1 MRGSLFR
8 FLSHLQTIK
17 KEIIMRTQII
27 QINKNENG
35 KIQYLTEVLP
45 MIPTNTI
52 LYKTLTGLGAT
63 YGELKADRNSI
74 IIEPNVP
81 VIVGKCNDPKH
92 KGDNL
97 FGVYEGVYTE
107 DVIKYLEKSAD
118 KKTKILT
125 TPESFHK
132 VKDAF
137 ELMNMDIYGTCFLL
151 FDECHKIVKDADY
164 RSDITLPF
172 DDFFLFNEKALV
184 SATPISFSD
193 PRFEMQKFQIIRIEP
208 AFEYK
213 LPVSLIHTNNVLEQL
228 KRTLDKLD
236 ATDICLFVNSTDMI
250 YSFIKQLDIE
260 NESTV
265 FCAKKSV
272 EKLKNKKFKHAF
284 EQWSKSRMKKYNFFT
299 SRFYNALDI
308 ELEIKP
314 TVIMI
319 SDVYFSEYSM
329 IDPHTDA
336 IQAIGRF
343 RNGVNRVCHIF
354 NTNPNLPVR
363 TEEEIGI
370 YLQVSKEVY
379 DKIKTFYDCA
389 TSEEARKAYREALK
403 VLPFNQMLNK
413 DGKENFFAI
422 DNYVDEALLKS
433 SYNAQ
438 EKLIAS
444 YRSNRLFDLDVESAY
459 FPFGDFERLK
469 KESKYASLKDK
480 RKEVVRQLEL
490 LKGDDETEMIR
501 NYKEDLRKADSFIY
515 GAYEEIGKEMIESL
529 DYSVK
534 RIKEAM
540 ILKQNREKTEGTEF
554 IQLIK
559 NSFKVRQKY
568 TKKYIK
574 EELTRIYALTGVT
587 PQKTITGQS
596 IKEFFYVKEINTGGS
611 RKFLLVES
619 KI

>member
-1 MRGSLFR
+1 M
-8 FLSHLQTIK
+8 T
-17 KEIIMRTQII
+17 TQII

-63 YGELKADRNSI
+63 YGELKTDRNSI

-92 KGDNL
+92 KEDNL

-118 KKTKILT
+118 KRTKILT
-125 TPESFHK
+125 TPESFQK

-137 ELMNMDIYGTCFLL
+137 ELMDMDIYGTCFLL

-308 ELEIKP
+308 ELKIKP

-389 TSEEARKAYREALK
+389 TSEDARKAYREALK

-540 ILKQNREKTEGTEF
+540 ILKQHREKTEGTEF

-559 NSFKVRQKY
+559 NSFKVGQKY

-596 IKEFFYVKEINTGGS
+596 IKEFFHVKEINTGGS

>member
-1 MRGSLFR
+1 M
-8 FLSHLQTIK
+8 T
-17 KEIIMRTQII
+17 TQII

-45 MIPTNTI
+45 MIPTNTV

-92 KGDNL
+92 KEDNL

-118 KKTKILT
+118 KRTKILT
-125 TPESFHK
+125 TPESFQK

-137 ELMNMDIYGTCFLL
+137 ELMDMDIYGTCFLL

-308 ELEIKP
+308 ELKIKP

-370 YLQVSKEVY
+370 YLQANKEVY

-389 TSEEARKAYREALK
+389 TSEEARNAYHGILK

-469 KESKYASLKDK
+469 KESKYTSLKDK

-559 NSFKVRQKY
+559 NSFKVGQKY

>member
-1 MRGSLFR
+1 MN
-8 FLSHLQTIK
+8 
-17 KEIIMRTQII
+17 TQII

-45 MIPTNTI
+45 MIPANTI

-92 KGDNL
+92 KEDNL

-118 KKTKILT
+118 KRTKILT
-125 TPESFHK
+125 TPESFQK

-137 ELMNMDIYGTCFLL
+137 ELMDMDIYGTCFLL

-228 KRTLDKLD
+228 KRTLDKLN

-284 EQWSKSRMKKYNFFT
+284 EQWSKSKMKKYNFFT

-370 YLQVSKEVY
+370 YLQANKEVY

-389 TSEEARKAYREALK
+389 TSEEARNAYHGILK

-515 GAYEEIGKEMIESL
+515 EAYEEIGKEMIESL

-559 NSFKVRQKY
+559 NSFKVGQKY

>member
-1 MRGSLFR
+1 MN
-8 FLSHLQTIK
+8 
-17 KEIIMRTQII
+17 TQII

-45 MIPTNTI
+45 MIPANTI

-107 DVIKYLEKSAD
+107 DVIKYLEKLAD

-137 ELMNMDIYGTCFLL
+137 ELMDMDIYGTCFLL

-193 PRFEMQKFQIIRIEP
+193 PRFESQKFQTIKIEP
-208 AFEYK
+208 TFEYK
-213 LPVSLIHTNNVLEQL
+213 LPIKLIHTNNVLEQL
-228 KRTLDKLD
+228 KRELDKLD
-236 ATDICLFVNSTDMI
+236 TTICFFINSTDMI
-250 YSFIKQLDIE
+250 HSFIKQLDIE

-272 EKLKNKKFKHAF
+272 EKLKSKKFKQAF
-284 EQWSKSRMKKYNFFT
+284 EQWSKSQMKKYNFFT

-319 SDVYFSEYSM
+319 SEVYFSEYSM

-343 RNGVNRVCHIF
+343 RNGVNSIYHIF

-363 TEEEIGI
+363 TKEEVDI

-379 DKIKTFYDCA
+379 NKIKTFYDCA
-389 TSEEARKAYREALK
+389 TSEEARNAYREALK
-403 VLPFNQMLNK
+403 VLPFNKMLDK
-413 DGKENFFAI
+413 EGRENFFAI

-433 SYNAQ
+433 SYN
-438 EKLIAS
+438 EKEELIAS
-444 YRSNRLFDLDVESAY
+444 YKRNPLFDLDVESAY

-480 RKEVVRQLEL
+480 RKEVVHQLEL

-501 NYKEDLRKADSFIY
+501 NYKNELRQADPFIY
-515 GAYEEIGKEMIESL
+515 EAYEEIGKEMIESL

-540 ILKQNREKTEGTEF
+540 ILKQYREKTEGTEF

-559 NSFKVRQKY
+559 NSFTVGQRY
-568 TKKYIK
+568 TKKHIK

-596 IKEFFYVKEINTGGS
+596 IIEFFHVKEINTGGS
-611 RKFLLVES
+611 RKFLLVEL

>member
-1 MRGSLFR
+1 M
-8 FLSHLQTIK
+8 T
-17 KEIIMRTQII
+17 TQII

-92 KGDNL
+92 KEDNL

-118 KKTKILT
+118 KRTKILT
-125 TPESFHK
+125 TPESFQK

-137 ELMNMDIYGTCFLL
+137 ELMDMDIYGTCFLL

-284 EQWSKSRMKKYNFFT
+284 EQWSKSKMKKYNFFT

-370 YLQVSKEVY
+370 YLQANKEVY

-389 TSEEARKAYREALK
+389 TSEEARNAYHGILK

-515 GAYEEIGKEMIESL
+515 EAYEEIGKEMIESL

-559 NSFKVRQKY
+559 NSFKVGQKY

>member
-1 MRGSLFR
+1 M
-8 FLSHLQTIK
+8 T
-17 KEIIMRTQII
+17 TQII

-92 KGDNL
+92 KEDNL

-118 KKTKILT
+118 KRTKILT
-125 TPESFHK
+125 TPESFQK

-137 ELMNMDIYGTCFLL
+137 ELMDMDIYGTCFLL

-308 ELEIKP
+308 ELKIKP

-389 TSEEARKAYREALK
+389 TSEEARNAYREALK

-540 ILKQNREKTEGTEF
+540 ILKQHREKTEGTEF

-559 NSFKVRQKY
+559 NSFKVGQKY

>member
-1 MRGSLFR
+1 MN
-8 FLSHLQTIK
+8 
-17 KEIIMRTQII
+17 TQII

-118 KKTKILT
+118 KRTKILT

-137 ELMNMDIYGTCFLL
+137 ESMDMDIYGTCFLL

-184 SATPISFSD
+184 SATPISFTD
-193 PRFEMQKFQIIRIEP
+193 PRFESQKFQTIKIEP
-208 AFEYK
+208 TFEYK
-213 LPVSLIHTNNVLEQL
+213 LPIKLIHTNNVLEQL
-228 KRTLDKLD
+228 KRELDKLD
-236 ATDICLFVNSTDMI
+236 TTTCFFINSTDMI
-250 YSFIKQLDIE
+250 HSFIKQLDIE

-272 EKLKNKKFKHAF
+272 EKLKSKKFKHAF
-284 EQWSKSRMKKYNFFT
+284 EQWSKSQMKKYNFFT

-343 RNGVNRVCHIF
+343 RNGVNSIYHIF

-363 TEEEIGI
+363 TKEEIGI

-379 DKIKTFYDCA
+379 DKIKTFYNCA

-433 SYNAQ
+433 SYN
-438 EKLIAS
+438 EKEELIAS
-444 YRSNRLFDLDVESAY
+444 YKRNPLFDLDVESAY

-501 NYKEDLRKADSFIY
+501 NYKNELRQADLFIY
-515 GAYEEIGKEMIESL
+515 EAYEMIGKEMIESL

-540 ILKQNREKTEGTEF
+540 ILKQYREKTEGTEF

-559 NSFKVRQKY
+559 NSFKVGQRY

-596 IKEFFYVKEINTGGS
+596 IIEFFHVKEINTGGS

>member
-1 MRGSLFR
+1 M
-8 FLSHLQTIK
+8 T
-17 KEIIMRTQII
+17 TQII

-63 YGELKADRNSI
+63 YGELKTDRNSI

-92 KGDNL
+92 KEDNL

-118 KKTKILT
+118 KRTKILT
-125 TPESFHK
+125 TPESFQK

-137 ELMNMDIYGTCFLL
+137 ELMDMDIYGTCFLL

-228 KRTLDKLD
+228 KRTLDKLN

-370 YLQVSKEVY
+370 YLQANKEVY

-389 TSEEARKAYREALK
+389 TSEEARNAYHGILK

-540 ILKQNREKTEGTEF
+540 ILKQYREKTEGTEF

-559 NSFKVRQKY
+559 NSFKVGQKY

>member
-1 MRGSLFR
+1 M
-8 FLSHLQTIK
+8 T
-17 KEIIMRTQII
+17 TQII

-92 KGDNL
+92 KEDNL

-118 KKTKILT
+118 KRTKILT
-125 TPESFHK
+125 TPESFQK

-137 ELMNMDIYGTCFLL
+137 ELMDMDIYGTCFLL

-308 ELEIKP
+308 ELKIKP

-389 TSEEARKAYREALK
+389 TSEEARNAYHGILK

-469 KESKYASLKDK
+469 KESKYTSLKDK

-559 NSFKVRQKY
+559 NSFKVGQKY

-596 IKEFFYVKEINTGGS
+596 IKEFFHVKEINTGGS

>member
-1 MRGSLFR
+1 MN
-8 FLSHLQTIK
+8 
-17 KEIIMRTQII
+17 TQII

-45 MIPTNTI
+45 MIPTNTV

-92 KGDNL
+92 KENNL

-118 KKTKILT
+118 KRIKILT
-125 TPESFHK
+125 TPESFQK

-137 ELMNMDIYGTCFLL
+137 ELMDMDIYGTCFLL

-284 EQWSKSRMKKYNFFT
+284 EQWSKSKMKKYNFFT

-308 ELEIKP
+308 ELKIKP

-389 TSEEARKAYREALK
+389 TSEEARNAYHGILK

-587 PQKTITGQS
+587 TGQS

>member
-1 MRGSLFR
+1 MN
-8 FLSHLQTIK
+8 
-17 KEIIMRTQII
+17 TQII

-92 KGDNL
+92 KEDNL

-118 KKTKILT
+118 KRTKILT
-125 TPESFHK
+125 TPESFQK

-137 ELMNMDIYGTCFLL
+137 ELMDMDIYGTCFLL

-308 ELEIKP
+308 ELKIKP

-363 TEEEIGI
+363 SVEEIGI

-389 TSEEARKAYREALK
+389 TSEEARNAYREALK

-469 KESKYASLKDK
+469 KESKYTSLKDK

-540 ILKQNREKTEGTEF
+540 ILKQYREKTEGTEF

-559 NSFKVRQKY
+559 NSFKVGQKY

-574 EELTRIYALTGVT
+574 E
-587 PQKTITGQS
+587 
-596 IKEFFYVKEINTGGS
+596 
-611 RKFLLVES
+611 
-619 KI
+619 

>member
-1 MRGSLFR
+1 M
-8 FLSHLQTIK
+8 T
-17 KEIIMRTQII
+17 TQII

-92 KGDNL
+92 KENNL

-118 KKTKILT
+118 KRIKILT
-125 TPESFHK
+125 TPESFQK

-137 ELMNMDIYGTCFLL
+137 ELMDMDIYGTCFLL

-308 ELEIKP
+308 ELKIKP

-389 TSEEARKAYREALK
+389 TSEDARKAYREALK

-469 KESKYASLKDK
+469 KESKYTSLKDK

-540 ILKQNREKTEGTEF
+540 ILKQHREKTEGTEF

-559 NSFKVRQKY
+559 NSFKVGQKY

-596 IKEFFYVKEINTGGS
+596 IKEFFHVKEINTGGS

>member
-1 MRGSLFR
+1 MN
-8 FLSHLQTIK
+8 
-17 KEIIMRTQII
+17 TQII

-45 MIPTNTI
+45 MIPTNTV

-92 KGDNL
+92 KENNL

-118 KKTKILT
+118 KRIKILT
-125 TPESFHK
+125 TPESFQK
-132 VKDAF
+132 EKDAF
-137 ELMNMDIYGTCFLL
+137 ELMDMDIYGTCFLL

-172 DDFFLFNEKALV
+172 DDFFLFNKKALV

-284 EQWSKSRMKKYNFFT
+284 EQWSKSKMKKYNFFT

-389 TSEEARKAYREALK
+389 TSEEARNAYHGILK

-540 ILKQNREKTEGTEF
+540 ILKQHREKTEGTEF

-559 NSFKVRQKY
+559 NSFKVGQKY

-596 IKEFFYVKEINTGGS
+596 IKEFFHVKEINTGGS

>member
-1 MRGSLFR
+1 MN
-8 FLSHLQTIK
+8 
-17 KEIIMRTQII
+17 TQII

-92 KGDNL
+92 KENNL

-118 KKTKILT
+118 KRTKILT
-125 TPESFHK
+125 TPESFQK

-137 ELMNMDIYGTCFLL
+137 ELMDMDIYGTCFLL

-284 EQWSKSRMKKYNFFT
+284 EQWSKSKMKKYNFFT

-308 ELEIKP
+308 ELKIKP

-389 TSEEARKAYREALK
+389 TSEEARNAYREALK

-469 KESKYASLKDK
+469 KESKYTSLKDK

-540 ILKQNREKTEGTEF
+540 ILKQYREKTEGTEF

-559 NSFKVRQKY
+559 NSFKVGQKY

-596 IKEFFYVKEINTGGS
+596 IKEFFHVKEINTGGS

>member
-1 MRGSLFR
+1 MN
-8 FLSHLQTIK
+8 
-17 KEIIMRTQII
+17 TQII

-92 KGDNL
+92 KEDNL

-118 KKTKILT
+118 KRTKILT
-125 TPESFHK
+125 TPESFQK

-137 ELMNMDIYGTCFLL
+137 ELMDMDIYGTCFLL

-308 ELEIKP
+308 ELKIKP

-389 TSEEARKAYREALK
+389 TSEDARKAYREALK

-540 ILKQNREKTEGTEF
+540 ILKQHREKTEGTEF

-559 NSFKVRQKY
+559 NSFKVGQKY

-596 IKEFFYVKEINTGGS
+596 IKEFFHVKEINTGGS

>member
-1 MRGSLFR
+1 M
-8 FLSHLQTIK
+8 T
-17 KEIIMRTQII
+17 TQII

-45 MIPTNTI
+45 MIPTNTV

-92 KGDNL
+92 KENNL

-118 KKTKILT
+118 KRTKILT
-125 TPESFHK
+125 TPESFQK

-137 ELMNMDIYGTCFLL
+137 ELMDMDIYGTCFLL

-308 ELEIKP
+308 ELKIKP

-389 TSEEARKAYREALK
+389 TSEDARKAYREALK

-540 ILKQNREKTEGTEF
+540 ILKQHREKTEGTEF

-559 NSFKVRQKY
+559 NSFKVGQKY

-596 IKEFFYVKEINTGGS
+596 IKEFFHVKEINTGGS

>member
-1 MRGSLFR
+1 M
-8 FLSHLQTIK
+8 T
-17 KEIIMRTQII
+17 TQII

-63 YGELKADRNSI
+63 YGELKTDRNSI

-92 KGDNL
+92 KEDNL

-118 KKTKILT
+118 KRTKILT
-125 TPESFHK
+125 TPESFQK

-137 ELMNMDIYGTCFLL
+137 ELMDMDIYGTCFLL

-228 KRTLDKLD
+228 KRTLDKLN

-284 EQWSKSRMKKYNFFT
+284 EQWSKSKMKKYNFFT

-370 YLQVSKEVY
+370 YLQANKEVY

-389 TSEEARKAYREALK
+389 TSEEARNAYHGILK

-515 GAYEEIGKEMIESL
+515 EAYEEIGKEMIESL
-529 DYSVK
+529 DYSVQ

-559 NSFKVRQKY
+559 NSFKVGQKY

>member
-1 MRGSLFR
+1 
-8 FLSHLQTIK
+8 
-17 KEIIMRTQII
+17 
-27 QINKNENG
+27 
-35 KIQYLTEVLP
+35 

-63 YGELKADRNSI
+63 YGELKTDRNSI

-92 KGDNL
+92 KEDNL

-118 KKTKILT
+118 KRTKILT
-125 TPESFHK
+125 TPESFQK

-137 ELMNMDIYGTCFLL
+137 ELMDMDIYGTCFLL

-228 KRTLDKLD
+228 KRTLDKLN

-284 EQWSKSRMKKYNFFT
+284 EQWSKSKMKKYNFFT

-370 YLQVSKEVY
+370 YLQANKEVY

-389 TSEEARKAYREALK
+389 TSEEARNAYHGILK

-515 GAYEEIGKEMIESL
+515 EAYEEIGKEMIESL

-559 NSFKVRQKY
+559 NSFKVGQKY

>member
-1 MRGSLFR
+1 MN
-8 FLSHLQTIK
+8 
-17 KEIIMRTQII
+17 TQII

-45 MIPTNTI
+45 MIPANTI

-137 ELMNMDIYGTCFLL
+137 ELMDMDIYGTCFLL

-172 DDFFLFNEKALV
+172 NDFFLFNEKALV

-193 PRFEMQKFQIIRIEP
+193 PRFESQKFQTIKIEP
-208 AFEYK
+208 TFEYK
-213 LPVSLIHTNNVLEQL
+213 LPIKLIHTNNVLEQL
-228 KRTLDKLD
+228 KRELDKLD
-236 ATDICLFVNSTDMI
+236 TTICFFINSTDMI
-250 YSFIKQLDIE
+250 HSFIKQLDIE

-272 EKLKNKKFKHAF
+272 EKLKSKKFKQAF
-284 EQWSKSRMKKYNFFT
+284 EQWSKSQMKKYNFFT

-319 SDVYFSEYSM
+319 SEVYFSEYSM

-343 RNGVNRVCHIF
+343 RNGVNSVYHIF

-363 TEEEIGI
+363 TKEEVDI

-379 DKIKTFYDCA
+379 NKIKTFYNCA
-389 TSEEARKAYREALK
+389 TSEEARSAYREALK
-403 VLPFNQMLNK
+403 VLPFNKMLDK
-413 DGKENFFAI
+413 EGRENFFAI

-433 SYNAQ
+433 SYN
-438 EKLIAS
+438 EKEELIAS
-444 YRSNRLFDLDVESAY
+444 YKRNPLFDLDVESAY
-459 FPFGDFERLK
+459 FPFGDLERLK

-480 RKEVVRQLEL
+480 RKEVVHQLEL

-501 NYKEDLRKADSFIY
+501 NYKNELRQADPFIY
-515 GAYEEIGKEMIESL
+515 EAYEEIGKEMIESL

-540 ILKQNREKTEGTEF
+540 ILKQYREKTEGTEF

-559 NSFKVRQKY
+559 NSFTVGQRY
-568 TKKYIK
+568 TKKHIK

-596 IKEFFYVKEINTGGS
+596 IIEFFHVKEINTGGS

>member
-1 MRGSLFR
+1 M
-8 FLSHLQTIK
+8 T
-17 KEIIMRTQII
+17 TQII

-92 KGDNL
+92 KEDNL

-118 KKTKILT
+118 KRTKILT
-125 TPESFHK
+125 TPESFQK

-137 ELMNMDIYGTCFLL
+137 ELMDMDIYGTCFLL

-370 YLQVSKEVY
+370 YLQANKEVY

-515 GAYEEIGKEMIESL
+515 EAYEEIGKEMIESL

-559 NSFKVRQKY
+559 NSFKVGQKY

>member
-1 MRGSLFR
+1 MN
-8 FLSHLQTIK
+8 
-17 KEIIMRTQII
+17 TQII

-45 MIPTNTI
+45 MIPANTI

-92 KGDNL
+92 KGDSL
-97 FGVYEGVYTE
+97 FGDERVYTE
-107 DVIKYLEKSAD
+107 DVIKYLEEKSAD

-137 ELMNMDIYGTCFLL
+137 ELMDMDIYGTCFLL

-193 PRFEMQKFQIIRIEP
+193 PRFESQKFQTIKIEP
-208 AFEYK
+208 TFEYK
-213 LPVSLIHTNNVLEQL
+213 LPIKLIHTNNVLEQL
-228 KRTLDKLD
+228 KRELDKLD
-236 ATDICLFVNSTDMI
+236 TTICFFINSTDMI
-250 YSFIKQLDIE
+250 HSFIKQLDIE

-272 EKLKNKKFKHAF
+272 EKLKSKKFKQAF
-284 EQWSKSRMKKYNFFT
+284 EQWSKSQMKKYNFFT

-319 SDVYFSEYSM
+319 SEVYFSEYSM

-343 RNGVNRVCHIF
+343 RNGVNSIYHIF

-363 TEEEIGI
+363 TKEEVDI

-379 DKIKTFYDCA
+379 NKIKTFYDCA
-389 TSEEARKAYREALK
+389 TSEEARNAYREALK
-403 VLPFNQMLNK
+403 VLPFNKMLDK
-413 DGKENFFAI
+413 EGRENFFAI

-433 SYNAQ
+433 SYN
-438 EKLIAS
+438 EKEELIAS
-444 YRSNRLFDLDVESAY
+444 YKRNPLFDLDVESAY

-480 RKEVVRQLEL
+480 RKEVVNLLESL
-490 LKGDDETEMIR
+490 NGDDETEMIR
-501 NYKEDLRKADSFIY
+501 NCKDELRKADPFIY
-515 GAYEEIGKEMIESL
+515 EAYEEIGKEMIESL

-540 ILKQNREKTEGTEF
+540 ILKQYREKTEGTEF

-559 NSFKVRQKY
+559 NSFTVGQRY
-568 TKKYIK
+568 TKKHIK

-596 IKEFFYVKEINTGGS
+596 IIEFFHVKEINTGGS

>member
-1 MRGSLFR
+1 M
-8 FLSHLQTIK
+8 T
-17 KEIIMRTQII
+17 TQII

-92 KGDNL
+92 KEDNL

-118 KKTKILT
+118 KRTKILT
-125 TPESFHK
+125 TPESFQK

-137 ELMNMDIYGTCFLL
+137 ELMDMDIYGTCFLL

-228 KRTLDKLD
+228 KRTLDKLN

-370 YLQVSKEVY
+370 YLQANKEVY

-389 TSEEARKAYREALK
+389 TSEEARNAYHGILK

-540 ILKQNREKTEGTEF
+540 ILKQYREKTEGTEF

-559 NSFKVRQKY
+559 NSFKVGQKY

-596 IKEFFYVKEINTGGS
+596 IKEFFHVKEINTGGS

>member
-1 MRGSLFR
+1 M
-8 FLSHLQTIK
+8 T
-17 KEIIMRTQII
+17 TQII

-63 YGELKADRNSI
+63 YGELKTDRNSI

-92 KGDNL
+92 KEDNL

-118 KKTKILT
+118 KRTKILT
-125 TPESFHK
+125 TPESFQK

-137 ELMNMDIYGTCFLL
+137 ELMDMDIYGTCFLL

-284 EQWSKSRMKKYNFFT
+284 EQWSKSKMKKYNFFT

-308 ELEIKP
+308 ELKIKP

-389 TSEEARKAYREALK
+389 TSEEARNAYHGILK

-515 GAYEEIGKEMIESL
+515 EAYEEIGKEMIESL

-540 ILKQNREKTEGTEF
+540 ILKQHREKTEGTEF

-559 NSFKVRQKY
+559 NSFKVGQKY

>member
-1 MRGSLFR
+1 MN
-8 FLSHLQTIK
+8 
-17 KEIIMRTQII
+17 TQII

-92 KGDNL
+92 KEDNL

-118 KKTKILT
+118 KRTKILT
-125 TPESFHK
+125 TPESFQK

-137 ELMNMDIYGTCFLL
+137 ELMDMDIYGTCFLL

-228 KRTLDKLD
+228 KRTLDKLN

-284 EQWSKSRMKKYNFFT
+284 EQWSKSKMKKYNFFT

-370 YLQVSKEVY
+370 YLQANKEVY

-389 TSEEARKAYREALK
+389 TSEEARNAYHGILK

-469 KESKYASLKDK
+469 KESKYTSLKDK

-515 GAYEEIGKEMIESL
+515 EAYEEIGKEMIESL

-540 ILKQNREKTEGTEF
+540 ILKQNRGKTEGTEF

-559 NSFKVRQKY
+559 NSFKVGQKY

>member
-1 MRGSLFR
+1 M
-8 FLSHLQTIK
+8 T
-17 KEIIMRTQII
+17 TQII

-63 YGELKADRNSI
+63 YGELKTDRNSI

-92 KGDNL
+92 KEDNL

-118 KKTKILT
+118 KRTKILT
-125 TPESFHK
+125 TPESFQK

-137 ELMNMDIYGTCFLL
+137 ELMDMDIYGTCFLL

-308 ELEIKP
+308 ELKIKP

-370 YLQVSKEVY
+370 YLQANKEVY

-389 TSEEARKAYREALK
+389 TSEEANAYHGILK

-559 NSFKVRQKY
+559 NSFKVGQKY

-596 IKEFFYVKEINTGGS
+596 IKEFFHVKEINTGGS

>member
-1 MRGSLFR
+1 MN
-8 FLSHLQTIK
+8 
-17 KEIIMRTQII
+17 TQII

-92 KGDNL
+92 KEDNL

-118 KKTKILT
+118 KRTKILT
-125 TPESFHK
+125 TPESFQK

-137 ELMNMDIYGTCFLL
+137 ELMDMDIYGTCFLL

-308 ELEIKP
+308 ELKIKP

-389 TSEEARKAYREALK
+389 TSEEARNAYREALK

-469 KESKYASLKDK
+469 KESKYTSLKDK

-540 ILKQNREKTEGTEF
+540 ILKQYREKTEGTEF

-559 NSFKVRQKY
+559 NSFKVGQKY

-574 EELTRIYALTGVT
+574 E
-587 PQKTITGQS
+587 
-596 IKEFFYVKEINTGGS
+596 
-611 RKFLLVES
+611 
-619 KI
+619 

>member
-1 MRGSLFR
+1 M
-8 FLSHLQTIK
+8 T
-17 KEIIMRTQII
+17 TQII

-45 MIPTNTI
+45 MIPANTI

-137 ELMNMDIYGTCFLL
+137 ELMDMDIYGTCFLL

-172 DDFFLFNEKALV
+172 NDFFLFNEKALV

-193 PRFEMQKFQIIRIEP
+193 PRFESQKFQTIKIEP
-208 AFEYK
+208 TFEYK
-213 LPVSLIHTNNVLEQL
+213 LPIKLIHTNNVLEQL
-228 KRTLDKLD
+228 KRELDKLD
-236 ATDICLFVNSTDMI
+236 TTICFFINSTDMI
-250 YSFIKQLDIE
+250 HSFIKQLDIE

-272 EKLKNKKFKHAF
+272 EKLKSKKFKQAF
-284 EQWSKSRMKKYNFFT
+284 EQWSKSQMKKYNFFT

-343 RNGVNRVCHIF
+343 RNGVNSIYHIF

-363 TEEEIGI
+363 TKEEVDI

-379 DKIKTFYDCA
+379 NKIKTFYDCA
-389 TSEEARKAYREALK
+389 TSEEARSAYREALK
-403 VLPFNQMLNK
+403 VLPFNKMLDK
-413 DGKENFFAI
+413 EGRENFFAI

-433 SYNAQ
+433 SYN
-438 EKLIAS
+438 EKEELIAS
-444 YRSNRLFDLDVESAY
+444 YKRNPLFDLDVESAY

-480 RKEVVRQLEL
+480 RKEVVHQLEL

-501 NYKEDLRKADSFIY
+501 NYKNELRQADPFIY
-515 GAYEEIGKEMIESL
+515 EAYEEIGKEMIESL

-540 ILKQNREKTEGTEF
+540 ILKQYREKTEGTEF

-559 NSFKVRQKY
+559 NSFKVGQRY

-574 EELTRIYALTGVT
+574 EELTRIYALTGVR

-596 IKEFFYVKEINTGGS
+596 IKEFFHVKEINTGGS

>member
-1 MRGSLFR
+1 M
-8 FLSHLQTIK
+8 T
-17 KEIIMRTQII
+17 TQII

-45 MIPTNTI
+45 MIPTNTV

-92 KGDNL
+92 KEDNL

-118 KKTKILT
+118 KRTKILT
-125 TPESFHK
+125 TPESFQK

-137 ELMNMDIYGTCFLL
+137 ELMDMDIYGTCFLL

-236 ATDICLFVNSTDMI
+236 ATDICFFVNSTDMI

-284 EQWSKSRMKKYNFFT
+284 EQWSKSKMKKYNFFT

-370 YLQVSKEVY
+370 YLQANKEVY

-389 TSEEARKAYREALK
+389 TSEEARNAYHGILK

-515 GAYEEIGKEMIESL
+515 EAYEEIGKEMIESL

-559 NSFKVRQKY
+559 NSFKVGQKY

>member
-1 MRGSLFR
+1 M
-8 FLSHLQTIK
+8 T
-17 KEIIMRTQII
+17 TQII

-92 KGDNL
+92 KEDNL

-118 KKTKILT
+118 KRTKILT
-125 TPESFHK
+125 TPESFQK

-137 ELMNMDIYGTCFLL
+137 ELMDMDIYGTCFLL

-272 EKLKNKKFKHAF
+272 EKLKNKKFKYAF
-284 EQWSKSRMKKYNFFT
+284 EQWSKSKMKKYNFFT

-370 YLQVSKEVY
+370 YLQANKEVY

-389 TSEEARKAYREALK
+389 TSEEARNAYHGILK

-559 NSFKVRQKY
+559 NSFKVGQKY

>member
-1 MRGSLFR
+1 M
-8 FLSHLQTIK
+8 T
-17 KEIIMRTQII
+17 TQII

-63 YGELKADRNSI
+63 YGELKANRNSI

-92 KGDNL
+92 KEDNL

-118 KKTKILT
+118 KRTKILT
-125 TPESFHK
+125 TPESFQK

-137 ELMNMDIYGTCFLL
+137 ELMDMDIYGTCFLL

-213 LPVSLIHTNNVLEQL
+213 FPVSLIHTNNVLEQL

-308 ELEIKP
+308 ELKIKP

-389 TSEEARKAYREALK
+389 TSEEARKAYREALE

-480 RKEVVRQLEL
+480 RKEIVRQLEL

-540 ILKQNREKTEGTEF
+540 ILKQHREKTEGTEF

-559 NSFKVRQKY
+559 NSFKVGQKY

-596 IKEFFYVKEINTGGS
+596 IKEFFHVKEINTGGS

>member
-1 MRGSLFR
+1 M
-8 FLSHLQTIK
+8 T
-17 KEIIMRTQII
+17 TQII

-92 KGDNL
+92 KEDNL

-118 KKTKILT
+118 KRTKILT
-125 TPESFHK
+125 TPESFQK

-137 ELMNMDIYGTCFLL
+137 ELMDMDIYGTCFLL

-308 ELEIKP
+308 ELKIKP

-438 EKLIAS
+438 DKLIAS

-469 KESKYASLKDK
+469 KESKYTSLKDK

-540 ILKQNREKTEGTEF
+540 ILKQYREKTEGTEF

-559 NSFKVRQKY
+559 NSFKVGQKY

-596 IKEFFYVKEINTGGS
+596 IKEFFHVKEINTGGS

>member
-1 MRGSLFR
+1 M
-8 FLSHLQTIK
+8 T
-17 KEIIMRTQII
+17 TQII

-92 KGDNL
+92 KEDNL

-118 KKTKILT
+118 KRTKILT
-125 TPESFHK
+125 TPESFQK

-137 ELMNMDIYGTCFLL
+137 ELMDMDIYGTCFLL

-284 EQWSKSRMKKYNFFT
+284 EQWSKSKMKKYNFFT

-308 ELEIKP
+308 ELKIKP

-389 TSEEARKAYREALK
+389 TSEEARNAYHGILK

-540 ILKQNREKTEGTEF
+540 ILKQHREKTEGTEF

-559 NSFKVRQKY
+559 NSFKVGQKY

>member
-1 MRGSLFR
+1 M
-8 FLSHLQTIK
+8 T
-17 KEIIMRTQII
+17 TQII

-92 KGDNL
+92 KEDNL

-125 TPESFHK
+125 TPESFQK

-137 ELMNMDIYGTCFLL
+137 ELMDMDIYGTCFLL

-284 EQWSKSRMKKYNFFT
+284 EQWSKSKMKKYNFFT

-370 YLQVSKEVY
+370 YLQANKEVY

-389 TSEEARKAYREALK
+389 TSEEARNAYHGILK

>member
-1 MRGSLFR
+1 MN
-8 FLSHLQTIK
+8 
-17 KEIIMRTQII
+17 TQII

-92 KGDNL
+92 KEDNL

-118 KKTKILT
+118 KRTKILT
-125 TPESFHK
+125 TPESFQK

-137 ELMNMDIYGTCFLL
+137 ELMDMDIYGTCFLL

-308 ELEIKP
+308 ELKIKP

-319 SDVYFSEYSM
+319 SDVYFSEYSI

-389 TSEEARKAYREALK
+389 TSEEARNAYREALK

-438 EKLIAS
+438 DKLIAS

-469 KESKYASLKDK
+469 KESKYTSLKDK

-540 ILKQNREKTEGTEF
+540 ILKQYREKTEGTEF

-559 NSFKVRQKY
+559 NSFKVGQKY

>member
-1 MRGSLFR
+1 M
-8 FLSHLQTIK
+8 
-17 KEIIMRTQII
+17 
-27 QINKNENG
+27 
-35 KIQYLTEVLP
+35 
-45 MIPTNTI
+45 
-52 LYKTLTGLGAT
+52 GAT

-92 KGDNL
+92 KEDNL

-118 KKTKILT
+118 KRTKILT
-125 TPESFHK
+125 TPESFQK

-137 ELMNMDIYGTCFLL
+137 ELMDMDIYGTCFLL

-308 ELEIKP
+308 ELKIKP

-389 TSEEARKAYREALK
+389 TSEEARNAYREALK

-469 KESKYASLKDK
+469 KESKYTSLKDK

-540 ILKQNREKTEGTEF
+540 ILKQYREKTEGTEF

-559 NSFKVRQKY
+559 NSFKVGQKY

-596 IKEFFYVKEINTGGS
+596 IKEFFHVKEINTGGS

>member
-1 MRGSLFR
+1 M
-8 FLSHLQTIK
+8 T
-17 KEIIMRTQII
+17 TQII

-63 YGELKADRNSI
+63 YGELKTDRNSI

-92 KGDNL
+92 KEDNL

-118 KKTKILT
+118 KRTKILT
-125 TPESFHK
+125 TPESFQK

-137 ELMNMDIYGTCFLL
+137 ELMDMDIYGTCFLL

-389 TSEEARKAYREALK
+389 TSEEARNAYHGILK

-540 ILKQNREKTEGTEF
+540 ILKQYREKTEGTEF

-559 NSFKVRQKY
+559 NSFKVGQKY

>member
-1 MRGSLFR
+1 
-8 FLSHLQTIK
+8 
-17 KEIIMRTQII
+17 
-27 QINKNENG
+27 
-35 KIQYLTEVLP
+35 

-92 KGDNL
+92 KEDNL

-125 TPESFHK
+125 TPESFQK

-137 ELMNMDIYGTCFLL
+137 ELMDMDIYGTCFLL

-284 EQWSKSRMKKYNFFT
+284 EQWSKSKMKKYNFFT

-370 YLQVSKEVY
+370 YLQANKEVY

-389 TSEEARKAYREALK
+389 TSEEARNAYHGILK

>member
-1 MRGSLFR
+1 
-8 FLSHLQTIK
+8 
-17 KEIIMRTQII
+17 
-27 QINKNENG
+27 
-35 KIQYLTEVLP
+35 

-92 KGDNL
+92 KEDNL

-118 KKTKILT
+118 KRTKILT
-125 TPESFHK
+125 TPESFQK

-137 ELMNMDIYGTCFLL
+137 ELMDMDIYGTCFLL

-308 ELEIKP
+308 ELKIKP

-389 TSEEARKAYREALK
+389 TSEEARNAYREALK

-469 KESKYASLKDK
+469 KESKYTSLKDK

-515 GAYEEIGKEMIESL
+515 GVYEEIGKEMIESL

-540 ILKQNREKTEGTEF
+540 ILKQYREKTEGTEF

-559 NSFKVRQKY
+559 NSFKVGQKY

-596 IKEFFYVKEINTGGS
+596 IKEFFHVKEINTGGS